1 MDTIIAGNFEH
12 RQQADG
18 AVYRLEQEGAPRADI
33 CVFAVN
39 AEGQHQGIRTG
50 GDVDADPQAQGGE
63 SGGVRGAVIGTA
75 VGAGLG
81 LVAAPLAPIVAPAL
95 VLGAAAAGAYAGG
108 LAGAVKN
115 MGEDKPETED
125 APPPR
130 SSGVLVAIRAVS
142 PEQQSLAARVL
153 RDCGAREIEHAQG
166 TWTNGEWSDFDPVQ
180 RPQLIGSP

>member
-12 RQQADG
+12 REQAE
-18 AVYRLEQEGAPRADI
+18 AALERLQRDGAPRGDLCI
-33 CVFAVN
+33 FALN
-39 AEGQHQGIRTG
+39 AEGQHHGIATG

-81 LVAAPLAPIVAPAL
+81 LAAAPLAPIVAPAL

-108 LAGAVKN
+108 LAGAVN
-115 MGEDKPETED
+115 TMGEKKPEAEE

-130 SSGVLVAIRAVS
+130 PAGVLVAVRTSS
-142 PEQQSLAARVL
+142 PEQEGLAAIAL
-153 RDCGAREIEHAQG
+153 RECGAREVERAQG
-166 TWTNGEWSDFDPVQ
+166 TWSDGQWTDFDPVK
-180 RPQLIGSP
+180 RPQLITQ